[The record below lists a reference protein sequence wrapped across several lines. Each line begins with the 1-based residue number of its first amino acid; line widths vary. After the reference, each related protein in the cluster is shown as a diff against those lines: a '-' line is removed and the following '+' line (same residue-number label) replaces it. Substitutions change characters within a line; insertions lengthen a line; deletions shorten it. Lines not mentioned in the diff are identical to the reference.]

1 MRSIT
6 YISHD
11 GTTNKVSAA
20 DGATVMQTALNNG
33 IQGIVAECGG
43 AAMCATCHVYVD
55 EAWASRIP
63 PISDNEEA
71 MLESAAAERK
81 PTSRLSCQI
90 VLSAETDGLVVHLPE
105 KQI

>member
-1 MRSIT
+1 MPSIT
-6 YISHD
+6 YINND
-11 GTTNKVSAA
+11 GATHKITAA

-33 IQGIVAECGG
+33 IIGIVGECGG

-55 EAWASRIP
+55 EQWASRIP
-63 PISDNEEA
+63 PISDNEDA

-81 PTSRLSCQI
+81 PNSRLSCQI

-105 KQI
+105 RQI